1 MNKKAV
7 ILIGT
12 FILLIL
18 LLCLYFIS
26 KKDNNIENTEQEQ
39 SNHLLISKKS
49 DEIKR
54 VIIENEYG
62 EKNTFKTI
70 NNEDGTNSWTV
81 EGFEE
86 LEFNQ
91 ENLKSVVET
100 MTELYAE
107 DTVTN
112 DLSNL
117 SQYGLEPPQNI
128 VTALYS
134 DETETTIIIGN
145 MTPDK
150 NYYYAMIEDDD
161 NIYIIDKINGQ
172 RINYGLNELISK
184 TVPIISEKEILY
196 LDIKQKGKDEI
207 EIEYNGDMDG
217 NAADLSKYG
226 LQTLNMKKPIA
237 NAIVYPN
244 NIQSY
249 VLSNTSALT
258 IKDLIDIFPKD
269 LSQYGLQEPELIIN
283 MKDSKNSVEFKIG
296 NSIDENTFYCMVDD
310 RPHIFSIEKE
320 AVTPFM
326 DINILNFIEK
336 FVSLHYRK
344 DVESVNISSSKGNY
358 SITFGEEEI
367 EEKTEETTENEVNDN
382 RASFINGKEIDKDE
396 FSNLFQ
402 LIVGITFDSIDY
414 DAKPQ
419 GKPEFSTIY
428 TLRDGT
434 KDIIE
439 YYNYN
444 DNFYIALKD
453 NDSSRIVSKQTIK
466 NVINELS
473 KFK

>member
-7 ILIGT
+7 ILIGI

-18 LLCLYFIS
+18 LLCLYFVS

-39 SNHLLISKKS
+39 SSQNNHLLINKKS
-49 DEIKR
+49 DEVKR

-62 EKNTFKTI
+62 EKTTFKTI

-91 ENLKSVVET
+91 ENLKSVVNT
-100 MTELYAE
+100 MAQLYAE
-107 DTVTN
+107 DIVTN

-134 DETETTIIIGN
+134 DETEIAIVVGN

-150 NYYYAMIEDDD
+150 NYYYAMIEEDD
-161 NIYIIDKINGQ
+161 NVYIIDKLTGQ
-172 RINYGLNELISK
+172 RINYDLNELISK
-184 TVPIISEKEILY
+184 TVPVISEKEILY
-196 LDIKQKGKDEI
+196 LDVKQKGKDEI
-207 EIEYNGDMDG
+207 EIEYSGDMDG

-226 LQTLNMKKPIA
+226 LQTLNMKKPIP

-269 LSQYGLQEPELIIN
+269 LSQYGLHEPELIIN
-283 MKDSKNSVEFKIG
+283 MRDSKNSVEFKIG
-296 NSIDENTFYCMVDD
+296 SSIDENTFYCMVDE
-310 RPHIFSIEKE
+310 RPHVFSIEKD
-320 AVTPFM
+320 AVNPFM
-326 DINILNFIEK
+326 DIDILNFIEK

-358 SITFGEEEI
+358 SITFGEE
-367 EEKTEETTENEVNDN
+367 KTEETTENEVNDN
-382 RASFINGKEIDKDE
+382 RASFINGKEVDKDE

-414 DAKPQ
+414 NAKPQ
-419 GKPEFSTIY
+419 GKPESSIIY

-466 NVINELS
+466 NVVNELS